1 MPASVMTLF
10 PFMLNGMEAMKIPLE
25 LVADFALKDFKGA
38 SAGLDILKNTHDAQ
52 IEVSRNFLPL
62 MAPFCKKES
71 CEELLDL
78 YRERSD
84 AFFGFYRKN
93 LLRPLLRFY
102 EEREGELEFLNLF
115 TEELPPQDWSVE
127 YDCSNILLDLPGLR
141 CIDISANLRHS
152 IDNYTVVFAPRAG
165 HHSNIAERVAL
176 YLRSQGLTRMAIV
189 EQKCAEDIPLYVGG
203 RRHHENFEG
212 QIRQYTEVLEH
223 LKRKTGFSPHLV
235 AVCQPGPLLMTTL
248 ILRPDL
254 GKTFGSAGAPMHT
267 EAERGFLT
275 DFARSVGKNYIE
287 RLNALFGQ
295 TVCDDRPG
303 SGREIFDGR
312 LHVLGFY
319 LLSMDQHVKNFRQL
333 LDDLKSGKSDSAERQ
348 KAFYEWYNY
357 VQSFPRSFI
366 EDTYKKIFVGNE
378 LIRGDL
384 VIDGKTIGIVDYPGS
399 VPLWALGGKND
410 NIAPPLQAT
419 GHMELIESV
428 PEEDKLTL
436 VCNGGHMALFRSQTV
451 LDEYYTKIA
460 QFMLDRSDLEL
471 L

>member
-1 MPASVMTLF
+1 
-10 PFMLNGMEAMKIPLE
+10 MLNGMEAMKLPLE
-25 LVADFALKDFKGA
+25 ITADLTLKDFQGA
-38 SAGLDILKNTHDAQ
+38 SAGLDILKNTHDAT
-52 IEVSRNFLPL
+52 IEVSRNFLSLVAPL
-62 MAPFCKKES
+62 CKEES
-71 CEELLDL
+71 CDELLDL
-78 YRERSD
+78 YQERSD
-84 AFFGFYRKN
+84 AFFSFYRKN

-115 TEELPPQDWSVE
+115 TDELPPQDWSVE
-127 YDCSNILLDLPGLR
+127 YDRSNILLDLPGLR
-141 CIDISANLRHS
+141 CIDISANVRHS

-176 YLRSQGLTRMAIV
+176 FLRGQGLTRMAIV
-189 EQKCAEDIPLYVGG
+189 EQKCAEDIPLYVDG

-212 QIRQYTEVLEH
+212 QIRQYTDILEH
-223 LKRKTGFSPHLV
+223 LKGKTGVPPHLV
-235 AVCQPGPLLMTTL
+235 AVCQPGPLLMMTL

-254 GKTFGSAGAPMHT
+254 GRTFGSAGAPMHT

-275 DFARSVGKNYIE
+275 DFARSVGENYIE
-287 RLNALFGQ
+287 QLIALFGQ

-333 LDDLKSGKSDSAERQ
+333 LDDLKSGKSESAERQ
-348 KAFYEWYNY
+348 KSFYEWYNY

-366 EDTYKKIFVGNE
+366 EDTYKKIFVGNQ
-378 LIRGDL
+378 LIRGNL
-384 VIDGKTIGIVDYPGS
+384 VIDGKTVGIGDYPGS
-399 VPLWALGGKND
+399 VPLWALGGNKD

-419 GHMELIESV
+419 GHMELIDAV

-460 QFMLDRSDLEL
+460 QFILDRSDLTL

>member
-1 MPASVMTLF
+1 MTLF

-25 LVADFALKDFKGA
+25 VTADLVLKDFQAA
-38 SAGLDILKNTHDAQ
+38 SAGLDILKNAHDAH
-52 IEVSRNFLPL
+52 IKVSRNFLPL
-62 MAPFCKKES
+62 MAPIHKKES
-71 CEELLDL
+71 LERFLDV
-78 YRERSD
+78 YREGSN
-84 AFFGFYRKN
+84 AFFSFYKKN

-102 EEREGELEFLNLF
+102 KERAGELEFLRLF
-115 TEELPPQDWSVE
+115 TDELSPQDWSVE
-127 YDCSNILLDLPGLR
+127 YDRSNILLDLPGLR
-141 CIDISANLRHS
+141 LIDISAGLRHS

-176 YLRSQGLTRMAIV
+176 FLRGQGLTRMAIV

-212 QIRQYTEVLEH
+212 QITQYTEVLEH
-223 LKRKTGFSPHLV
+223 LKRKTGVSPHLI
-235 AVCQPGPLLMTTL
+235 AICQPGPLLMTTL

-275 DFARSVGKNYIE
+275 DFARSVGKNYME

-319 LLSMDQHVKNFRQL
+319 LLSMDQHLKNFRQL
-333 LDDLKSGKSDSAERQ
+333 LDDLRSGKSESAERQ

-357 VQSFPRSFI
+357 VQSFPQSFI

-384 VIDGKTIGIVDYPGS
+384 VIDGKTVGIGDYPGS
-399 VPLWALGGKND
+399 VPLWALGGSND
-410 NIAPPLQAT
+410 NIAPSLQAT
-419 GHMELIESV
+419 GHMELIEAV
-428 PEEDKLTL
+428 PDEDKLML

-451 LDEYYTKIA
+451 LGEYYTKIA
-460 QFMLDRSDLEL
+460 QFILDRSDLAL